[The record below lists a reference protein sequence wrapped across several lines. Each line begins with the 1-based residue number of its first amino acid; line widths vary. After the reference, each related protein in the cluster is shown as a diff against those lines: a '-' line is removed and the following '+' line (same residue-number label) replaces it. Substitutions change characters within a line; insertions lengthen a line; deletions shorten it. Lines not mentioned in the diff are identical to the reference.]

1 MSAQEDNTANTLLL
15 AAQKQVEALQQEV
28 RDGRKAA
35 RWTKIQ
41 VRILGAVCALMLA
54 VVGILGAVLGQQAAF
69 TNQLHSE
76 VVQSCQ
82 AGNQQRA
89 QEIKVW
95 DTFIDLILKGNTS
108 KTAQTE
114 GQQFKEYISQV
125 YAPRNCEQQYNLS
138 GATDSGITPGQ

>member
-1 MSAQEDNTANTLLL
+1 MSAQEDNTANALLL

-108 KTAQTE
+108 PQAAQE
-114 GQQFKEYISQV
+114 GAEFKSYISQV
-125 YAPRNCEQQYNLS
+125 YAPRDCQQAYSISDGSN
-138 GATDSGITPGQ
+138 